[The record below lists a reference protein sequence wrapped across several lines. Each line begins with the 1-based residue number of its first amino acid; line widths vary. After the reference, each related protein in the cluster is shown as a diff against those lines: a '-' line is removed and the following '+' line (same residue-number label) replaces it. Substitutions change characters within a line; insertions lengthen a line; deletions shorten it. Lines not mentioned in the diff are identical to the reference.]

1 MIMQQN
7 VSELFKTHFMHY
19 ASYVILERAIPNI
32 LDGLKPV
39 QRRLLWTLF
48 RMDDGK
54 MHKVA
59 NIAGRTMALHPHG
72 DAPIVEALVV
82 LANKGLLIDTQ
93 GNFGNP
99 ITNDP
104 HAAARYIEARLSPL
118 AKEILFNTNLM
129 TFRDSYDGREQ
140 EPNILPAK
148 LPLLLLHGVDG
159 IAVGMTT
166 KIFPHNFQEIIQAQI
181 LFLNDRPFT
190 LFPDFPSGGFMDAS
204 NYQDGLGSVTMQA
217 SIVKENEKTL
227 VIKEICPSTTT
238 ESLIRSI
245 ESAAKRG
252 ILKIDSIQDFSTDQ
266 PHIEIKLPKG
276 VYAKDILPLLF
287 AHTECQV
294 VLFSKPTAIHDN
306 KPMETSVS
314 EILKLHTNTL
324 EQYLTTE
331 LNLLFNTLSETHY
344 HKTLELIFIKH
355 RLYDQVRETLSQ
367 LNKISPN
374 DIHQAVLLALQ
385 PFASSFPKIPN
396 KEETQHLANLSIKK
410 ILCFKEEA
418 YTKELTNLEK
428 KQKAVQKDL
437 DNTKKYTIKYLKNL
451 ASKYA
456 HIGERKTRIAHLN
469 PSSTTNSAQKVR

>member
-82 LANKGLLIDTQ
+82 LANKGLLLDTQ

-99 ITNDP
+99 MTNDP

-118 AKEILFNTNLM
+118 AKEILFNTDLM

-140 EPNILPAK
+140 EPNVLPAK

-181 LFLNDRPFT
+181 QILNDQPVRI
-190 LFPDFPSGGFMDAS
+190 LPDFPSGGYMDAS
-204 NYQDGLGSVTMQA
+204 DYQDGLGSITMQA
-217 SIVKENEKTL
+217 SIITEKNKTL
-227 VIKEICPSTTT
+227 IIKEICPSTTT

-252 ILKIDSIQDFSTDQ
+252 IFKIDSIQDFSTDQ

-276 VYAKDILPLLF
+276 VYAQDILPLLF

-294 VLFSKPTAIHDN
+294 VLFSKPTAIHEN
-306 KPMETSVS
+306 KPIETTISD
-314 EILKLHTNTL
+314 ILKLHTHTL

-331 LNLLFNTLSETHY
+331 LKLLYNSLSESHY
-344 HKTLELIFIKH
+344 QKTLELIFIKH
-355 RLYDQVRETLSQ
+355 RLYDQVRDVLGRLSNINQ
-367 LNKISPN
+367 N
-374 DIHQAVLLALQ
+374 DIHQSVLQTLQ
-385 PFASSFPKIPN
+385 PFLDLLVRSPN
-396 KEETQHLANLSIKK
+396 KNETQRVANLSIKK

-418 YTKELTNLEK
+418 YTKELASLEK
-428 KQKAVQKDL
+428 KRKLVQKHL

-451 ASKYA
+451 STKYA
-456 HIGERKTRIAHLN
+456 HIGERRTRIKP
-469 PSSTTNSAQKVR
+469 PSSR